1 MTQLP
6 HHLSPAFPIMS
17 TSRKMRRGEIE
28 KYGRLYFEYTK
39 LFEDHS
45 AILREDTK
53 ESSAAHARISK
64 EFEAKL
70 AGSLPASA
78 RSIKQIRSYMDELAR
93 RCKVKAQSFDEWVD
107 LFVVKLKT
115 NPLFL
120 AICVSASVLQDI
132 SSFCSITLSMLSMWG
147 LFSKSEV
154 DYCKSQVT

>member
-1 MTQLP
+1 MTDQSITIVYNDTMTQLP

-53 ESSAAHARISK
+53 ESSAAHTRISK

-93 RCKVKAQSFDEWVD
+93 RCKVKAQSFDE
-107 LFVVKLKT
+107 
-115 NPLFL
+115 
-120 AICVSASVLQDI
+120 
-132 SSFCSITLSMLSMWG
+132 
-147 LFSKSEV
+147 
-154 DYCKSQVT
+154 